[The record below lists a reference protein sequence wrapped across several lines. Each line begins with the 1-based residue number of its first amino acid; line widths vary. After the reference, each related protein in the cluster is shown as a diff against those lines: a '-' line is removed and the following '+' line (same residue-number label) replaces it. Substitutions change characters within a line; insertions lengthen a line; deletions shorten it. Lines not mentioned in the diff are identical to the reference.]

1 MRLYYDEI
9 GDASITAVKEA
20 MKKYGVNLPVEKTK
34 RVVLFEEASAVNNN
48 IKVSVCKWVPG
59 PEEYTALISEY
70 IGRNMW
76 IIKNMSHSA

>member
-34 RVVLFEEASAVNNN
+34 RV
-48 IKVSVCKWVPG
+48 I
-59 PEEYTALISEY
+59 
-70 IGRNMW
+70 
-76 IIKNMSHSA
+76 